1 MTTLIKSA
9 TIIDPSSPYHHQK
22 KDILITNGII
32 DSIKDSIETK
42 DNYTVVKL
50 DTLNVSCGW

>member
-9 TIIDPSSPYHHQK
+9 TIIDSSSPYHNQQ

-32 DSIKDSIETK
+32 DKISDSIASE
-42 DNYTVVKL
+42 DSYQV
-50 DTLNVSCGW
+50 